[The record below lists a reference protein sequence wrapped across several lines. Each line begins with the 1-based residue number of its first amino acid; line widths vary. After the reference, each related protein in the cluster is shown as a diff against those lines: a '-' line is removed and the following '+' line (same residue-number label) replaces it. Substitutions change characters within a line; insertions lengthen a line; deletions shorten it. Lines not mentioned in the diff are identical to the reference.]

1 MRIRRTHKDLANLL
15 YYIRKEFEVL
25 IRFSNKED
33 PETTPTEIKDCLQS
47 LLQMKKLNRK
57 INMLHRF
64 LEISFLN
71 FNSIDE
77 TIMKQLSIS
86 KKSGKKKMKTFIQEV
101 MTCFELAK

>member
-1 MRIRRTHKDLANLL
+1 MTNLL
-15 YYIRKEFEVL
+15 YYIRKEFEEP

-33 PETTPTEIKDCLQS
+33 PETTPAEIKDSLQS
-47 LLQMKKLNRK
+47 LLQKKKLNRK
-57 INMLHRF
+57 INMLHKF

-71 FNSIDE
+71 FNSIEE

-101 MTCFELAK
+101 MTCFEFPK